1 MRIVGARVYVHWS
14 VFAVVLLLALVSL
27 RSPIYA
33 AISIASY
40 LAVIVIHETGHAW
53 VARRLGYHVSA
64 IRIGFFHG
72 RCEHEAPYRES
83 DDVMIAWGGVLA
95 QLAVA
100 VPILIVAKLSGE
112 PDFGYAGPLVAILGQ
127 INLMIAL
134 VNLACCLPALDAP
147 KISFTPYDVTVLHAR
162 LVLRVRPAPAPEVR
176 EPRSLRRWRP
186 VRPRQCTAARRSY
199 R

>member
-1 MRIVGARVYVHWS
+1 MPRKWLPLRRMRILGARVHVHWS

-134 VNLACCLPALDAP
+134 VNLA
-147 KISFTPYDVTVLHAR
+147 
-162 LVLRVRPAPAPEVR
+162 PAPRLDGHIAWRVVPLLR
-176 EPRSLRRWRP
+176 QWQRARMTTKRSLSGLKRRR
-186 VRPRQCTAARRSY
+186 
-199 R
+199 

>member
-1 MRIVGARVYVHWS
+1 MRQKWLQLRRARILGARVYVHWS

-53 VARRLGYHVSA
+53 VARRLGYHVDA

-72 RCEHEAPYRES
+72 RCEGEAPDSES

-100 VPILIVAKLSGE
+100 IPILIVAKLSGD
-112 PDFGYAGPLVAILGQ
+112 PDFGYAGPIVGILGQ
-127 INLMIAL
+127 INVLIAL
-134 VNLACCLPALDAP
+134 LNL
-147 KISFTPYDVTVLHAR
+147 
-162 LVLRVRPAPAPEVR
+162 APAPGLDGHMAWRAVPLLWR
-176 EPRSLRRWRP
+176 RTTAGKRRRWR
-186 VRPRQCTAARRSY
+186 
-199 R
+199 

>member
-1 MRIVGARVYVHWS
+1 VRILGAPLYVHWS

-53 VARRLGYHVSA
+53 VARRLGYHVGA
-64 IRIGFFHG
+64 IRIGFVHG
-72 RCEHEAPYRES
+72 ECEIDAPQSEF
-83 DDVMIAWGGVLA
+83 DHVLFAWGGVLA

-100 VPILIVAKLSGE
+100 VPILIAARLSGE
-112 PDFGYAGPLVAILGQ
+112 PDFGYAGPVVAFLGP

-134 VNLACCLPALDAP
+134 VNLA
-147 KISFTPYDVTVLHAR
+147 
-162 LVLRVRPAPAPEVR
+162 PAPGLDGHIAWRAVPLLWQWQR
-176 EPRSLRRWRP
+176 ARTTTKRSLR
-186 VRPRQCTAARRSY
+186 ALKRR

>member
-1 MRIVGARVYVHWS
+1 MRQKWLQLRRARILGARVYVHWS

-33 AISIASY
+33 VISIASY

-53 VARRLGYHVSA
+53 VARRLGYYVDA

-72 RCEHEAPYRES
+72 QCES
-83 DDVMIAWGGVLA
+83 DAPHSESDHVMIAWGGVLA

-112 PDFGYAGPLVAILGQ
+112 PDFGYAGPLVGILGQ
-127 INLMIAL
+127 INLLIAL
-134 VNLACCLPALDAP
+134 VNLA
-147 KISFTPYDVTVLHAR
+147 
-162 LVLRVRPAPAPEVR
+162 PAPVLDGHIAWRAVPLLWQWQR
-176 EPRSLRRWRP
+176 ARATTKRSLGGLKRRR
-186 VRPRQCTAARRSY
+186 
-199 R
+199 